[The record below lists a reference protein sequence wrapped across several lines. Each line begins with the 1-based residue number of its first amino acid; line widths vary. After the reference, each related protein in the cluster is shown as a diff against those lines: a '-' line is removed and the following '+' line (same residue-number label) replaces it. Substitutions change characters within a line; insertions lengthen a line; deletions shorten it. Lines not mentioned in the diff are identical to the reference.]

1 MERFCHQHS
10 KELLGVAGF
19 YSHKVTNEYINFQDW
34 IPDYLQPDTQ
44 VALRVEMEKPRSQA
58 DVPGYIYTFEIRDPN
73 TPTKVHLKVGRA
85 VNLVKRI
92 DQWGKQCG
100 SKEQILR
107 GWWPGTVEDDDGDAA
122 ANGSLMKGRVKA
134 GDKGPLCHRLERL
147 VHLELA
153 DLAVNAPY
161 LDPGFLKAKK
171 KDVGDG
177 NGSGNGTST
186 PSKKPPG
193 SPAAKRAL
201 NKPCP
206 DCGAVHKE
214 IFSLTRVERG
224 RYKGNEW
231 DLLVKPV
238 IEKWGGFVSAYV

>member
-1 MERFCHQHS
+1 
-10 KELLGVAGF
+10 
-19 YSHKVTNEYINFQDW
+19 
-34 IPDYLQPDTQ
+34 
-44 VALRVEMEKPRSQA
+44 MEKPRSQA

-73 TPTKVHLKVGRA
+73 IPKKVHLKVGRA

-122 ANGSLMKGRVKA
+122 GNVSLMKGRVKA

-161 LDPGFLKAKK
+161 LDPNFPKSKMKGTC
-171 KDVGDG
+171 DG
-177 NGSGNGTST
+177 SGTST
-186 PSKKPPG
+186 TSKKLPA
-193 SPAAKRAL
+193 SPAAKRL
-201 NKPCP
+201 LDKPCP

-214 IFSLTRVERG
+214 IFSFTRAERG
-224 RYKGNEW
+224 RYKGKEW

-238 IEKWGGFVSAYV
+238 IDKWGGFVSAYV